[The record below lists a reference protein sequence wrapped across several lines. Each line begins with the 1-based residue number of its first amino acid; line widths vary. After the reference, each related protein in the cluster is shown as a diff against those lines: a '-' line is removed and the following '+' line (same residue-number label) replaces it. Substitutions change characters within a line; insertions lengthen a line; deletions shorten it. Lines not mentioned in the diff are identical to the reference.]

1 VAQIRDLIIVG
12 GGPAGYTAAIYGA
25 RADLKPLVFEGEPLA
40 NYDLPGGQLRNT
52 TEVENYPGFKDGV
65 MGPELIDAMRAQA
78 KRCGAEILTRMV
90 TKIDLSALPFRLWVG
105 DEQYQAR
112 SVILTT
118 GAKARMLEVPGIWDR
133 VGHGVSTC
141 ATCDGFFFRGHDIAV
156 VGGGDA
162 AMEEA
167 TFLARFANSVTVIHR
182 RRELRA
188 SVVMQTRARANA
200 KIKWHLD
207 AEVTELLGADK
218 LTGVR
223 LRDVVTGETSDLPV
237 TGLFVAIGHD
247 PRSDLVRG
255 QVEADKAGYIVTDE
269 RTRTSVPGVFAAG
282 DVQDSRYRQA
292 ITSAGTGCVAAMEAE
307 WYLRELV

>member
-1 VAQIRDLIIVG
+1 VSQIRDLIIVG

-25 RADLKPLVFEGEPLA
+25 RAELKPLVFEGEPLA

-78 KRCGAEILTRMV
+78 ENCGAEILTRMV
-90 TKIDLSALPFRLWVG
+90 TKVDLSVRPFRLWVG
-105 DEQYQAR
+105 KEEYRAR
-112 SVILTT
+112 SLVIAT
-118 GAKARMLEVPGIWDR
+118 GAKARMLGLPGIWDR

-167 TFLARFANSVTVIHR
+167 TFLARFARSVTVIHR
-182 RRELRA
+182 RDELRA
-188 SVVMQTRARANA
+188 SVAMQERARAND
-200 KIKWHLD
+200 KIVWRFN

-218 LTGVR
+218 LAGVR
-223 LRDVVTGETSDLPV
+223 LGDTVTGEVNDLAV

-247 PRSDLVRG
+247 PRSDIVKG
-255 QVEADKAGYIVTDE
+255 QIETDEAGYIVTDD
-269 RTRTSVPGVFAAG
+269 RGRTSVPGVFAAG

-292 ITSAGTGCVAAMEAE
+292 ITSAGSGCIAAMEAE
-307 WYLRELV
+307 WFLRELA